1 MSGPVVLLAPDSFK
15 GTLSAATVAA
25 ALAAGV
31 RDAGGMPVGVPV
43 ADGGEGTAEVLA
55 ATLGGHWLHREV
67 TGPLGAPLDGW
78 FLLTDDGTAVVDTA
92 TASGLHLVPPGG
104 RDAYWATSA
113 GTGELV
119 AAAVAAAAAR
129 VLLGV
134 GGSACT
140 DGGAGALAALRDG
153 PGGVA
158 LTVLCDVRTPYEQAA
173 AVFAPQK
180 GADAATVRRL
190 TARLHELAARLPHDP
205 RGRPFTGAA
214 GGLAGALWAAH
225 GARLV
230 SGIDTVLDLVG
241 FDARLAGADAVIT
254 GEGRLNGQTRE
265 GKAVAGV
272 TRRAAVR
279 GVPVWAAVGRSAV
292 DSAASAALG
301 LVGVLEAGTE
311 AELRAV
317 AERITRQ
324 VAAGGTASAHRTRST
339 P

>member
-1 MSGPVVLLAPDSFK
+1 
-15 GTLSAATVAA
+15 
-25 ALAAGV
+25 
-31 RDAGGMPVGVPV
+31 
-43 ADGGEGTAEVLA
+43 
-55 ATLGGHWLHREV
+55 
-67 TGPLGAPLDGW
+67 
-78 FLLTDDGTAVVDTA
+78 
-92 TASGLHLVPPGG
+92 
-104 RDAYWATSA
+104 
-113 GTGELV
+113 
-119 AAAVAAAAAR
+119 
-129 VLLGV
+129 
-134 GGSACT
+134 
-140 DGGAGALAALRDG
+140 
-153 PGGVA
+153 
-158 LTVLCDVRTPYEQAA
+158 
-173 AVFAPQK
+173 
-180 GADAATVRRL
+180 
-190 TARLHELAARLPHDP
+190 
-205 RGRPFTGAA
+205 
-214 GGLAGALWAAH
+214 
-225 GARLV
+225 V